1 MAEYDNTNRGTL
13 FTNDKKEQDNH
24 PDFNGS
30 LNVGGT
36 EYWISGWKKKSKE
49 GKSFLSLSI
58 KEKQDRPR
66 QSSQPTRKAKAD
78 FDDLSF

>member
-1 MAEYDNTNRGTL
+1 MTTFSNENRGTL

-49 GKSFLSLSI
+49 GKGFLSLSV
-58 KEKQDRPR
+58 KVKQDAPR
-66 QSSQPTRKAKAD
+66 QSNQPTRKAKDD
-78 FDDLSF
+78 FEDLSF